1 MTGDSSDFVRSA
13 IAARSSL
20 LLFLGL
26 TGRVF
31 FLSRLKVCSPKRTR
45 EWRLSWATTDLE
57 ITLRGSCALP
67 SSLFVRQEN
76 QGLAGAHNAGTNAS
90 AAQDTF
96 SFSEASPGNRA
107 QNSSRSC
114 SQGNARRRVHG
125 NKSFRL
131 LQISGLGSLN
141 ANYSSGR
148 VEQLRGF

>member
-1 MTGDSSDFVRSA
+1 MEVVVGDK
-13 IAARSSL
+13 
-20 LLFLGL
+20 G
-26 TGRVF
+26 
-31 FLSRLKVCSPKRTR
+31 SRDNVA
-45 EWRLSWATTDLE
+45 EVV
-57 ITLRGSCALP
+57 ALYP
-67 SSLFVRQEN
+67 GSLFVRQEN
-76 QGLAGAHNAGTNAS
+76 QGLARARNAGTNTS

-114 SQGNARRRVHG
+114 SQGNAHSCVHG

-148 VEQLRGF
+148 VERSREF